1 MNNQK
6 HDYVGKNILK
16 PDAFDKVTGR
26 AKYAGDLVME
36 GMLYARAVRS
46 PYPWADILSIDT
58 SAAESHPGV
67 VCVLTAKD
75 IPGLNN
81 VGMCGTKDIPVL
93 ADGQVLFHQQ
103 AVAVV
108 AAETQAAADAAANL
122 VHVEYAPRVPL
133 ATPGAAMASNAPQ
146 LHADKPGNICTKK
159 LTEHGNVDVAMAEAD
174 VIVSREYRTQMV
186 EHGYIEP
193 EASLSYPKGDG
204 VFIWSATKSAHMD
217 QTEISRVLG
226 LPPEKVHVRVPYIGG
241 SFGGKSDLP
250 LNGMTALLAL
260 KTGRPVRM
268 TYHRE
273 ESMRVSTKRHPMIL
287 RYTHGAKWDGTI
299 VAVEGEII
307 ADSGAYEGYSPAVLS
322 RTVLH
327 GSGPYNVPNVRMQAV
342 SVFTN
347 NPTTGAMRGFG
358 VPQVAF
364 ACERQMDIL
373 ASKLGMDPME
383 LRLKNAIRPGDIMPS
398 GQPAT
403 VSTSYYES
411 LLIARE
417 KMQEDLKENPLSPDE
432 AWGYAGHYYG
442 NGRTA
447 NLNPGTCVIYL
458 EPDGKVLVTVGSPDI
473 GQGSNT
479 LILQLTASVLNIG
492 LEHISVLSGDSI
504 KTLNSGTTSGTRL
517 TAVVCRGVVD
527 TAREFKEKL
536 LDSARTVFGAPAT
549 LLEEGMIGGG
559 GNLLTL
565 RELYEELDARGEK
578 LRVEGRYDP
587 PTTPL
592 DAKSQGIPYATYTYG
607 VQCVRVKVD
616 EGTGKVTPQRLIA
629 SYDIGTPLSPQMLTA
644 QVEGGAVGGL
654 GYALMEEIELHDSV
668 VKNAN
673 FDKYLIPTCLDTC
686 PVDSYFTGSFEPEGP
701 FGAKGIGEP
710 ALIPTAAAIA
720 NAVSRVTGR
729 EQNQLPVSLERV
741 IRYDA

>member
-1 MNNQK
+1 MNKYN
-6 HDYVGKNILK
+6 YIGRNIPK
-16 PDAFDKVTGR
+16 PDAYDKVTGR
-26 AKYAGDLVME
+26 AKYAGDLTME
-36 GMLYARAVRS
+36 GMLYGRAVRS
-46 PYPWADILSIDT
+46 PHAWADILSID
-58 SAAESHPGV
+58 AEEAERYPGV

-75 IPGLNN
+75 VPGVNKI
-81 VGMCGTKDIPVL
+81 GMCGTKDIPVL
-93 ADGQVLFHQQ
+93 ADGRVLFHQQ
-103 AVAVV
+103 AVAVI
-108 AAETQAAADAAANL
+108 AAETLAAVDAAAAL
-122 VHVEYAPRVPL
+122 VRVEYAPRTPL
-133 ATPGAAMASNAPQ
+133 TDPMAAMAPDAPQ
-146 LHADKPGNICTKK
+146 LHVDKPGNICIKK
-159 LTEHGNVDVAMAEAD
+159 LTEHGNVETAMAAAD
-174 VIVSREYRTQMV
+174 VIVTREYRTQMV

-193 EASLSYPKGDG
+193 EASLSYPEGDG
-204 VFIWSATKSAHMD
+204 VFIWSATKSAHLD
-217 QTEISRVLG
+217 QAEISRVLG
-226 LPPEKVHVRVPYIGG
+226 LPKEKVHVRVPYIGG

-250 LNGMTALLAL
+250 LNGMTALLAM

-268 TYHRE
+268 TYKRE

-287 RYTHGAKWDGTI
+287 RYTHGARWDGTI

-327 GSGPYNVPNVRMQAV
+327 GSGPYNIPNVRMQAV

-364 ACERQMDIL
+364 ACERQIDIL
-373 ASKLGMDPME
+373 AARLGMDPME
-383 LRLKNAIRPGDIMPS
+383 LRLKNAMRPGDIMPS
-398 GQPAT
+398 GQAAT
-403 VSTSYYES
+403 SSTSYYEA
-411 LLIARE
+411 LLTARE
-417 KMQEDLKENPLSPDE
+417 KMLEDVQEHPLAPDE

-447 NLNPGTCVIYL
+447 NLNPGSCVIYL

-479 LILQLTASVLNIG
+479 LILQLVSTVLNIG
-492 LEHISVLSGDSI
+492 CEHISVFSGDSI
-504 KTLNSGTTSGTRL
+504 QTLDSGTTSGTRL

-527 TAREFKEKL
+527 TARDFKEKL
-536 LDSARTVFGAPAT
+536 LEGARNLFGTPAT
-549 LLEEGMIGGG
+549 LLEEGLVGGG
-559 GNLLTL
+559 GNILSLQ
-565 RELYEELDARGEK
+565 ELYEELKARGER

-592 DAKSQGIPYATYTYG
+592 NAKSQGIPYATYTYG

-616 EGTGKVTPQRLIA
+616 EGTGKVTPTRLIA
-629 SYDIGTPLSPQMLTA
+629 SYDIGTPLAPQMLSA

-654 GYALMEEIELHDSV
+654 GYALLEEIELQDSV

-686 PVDSYFTGSFEPEGP
+686 PIDSYYTGSFEPEGP

-710 ALIPTAAAIA
+710 ALIPTAAAVA
-720 NAVSRVTGR
+720 NAVSRITGR
-729 EQNQLPVSLERV
+729 EQNELPVSLERV
-741 IRYDA
+741 IRYDT

>member
-1 MNNQK
+1 MNK
-6 HDYVGKNILK
+6 YDYIGKNIPK
-16 PDAFDKVTGR
+16 TDAYDKVTGR
-26 AKYAGDLVME
+26 AKYAGDLTMD
-36 GMLYARAVRS
+36 GMLYGRAVRS
-46 PYPWADILSIDT
+46 PHAWADILSIDT
-58 SAAESHPGV
+58 SKAERYPGV
-67 VCVLTAKD
+67 VCVMTAKD
-75 IPGLNN
+75 VPGKNK

-93 ADGQVLFHQQ
+93 AEDKVLFHQQ

-108 AAETQAAADAAANL
+108 AAESQAAADAAAKL
-122 VHVEYAPRVPL
+122 VEVEYAPHAPL
-133 ATPGAAMASNAPQ
+133 TDPVAAMAPDALQ
-146 LHADKPGNICTKK
+146 LHPDKPGNICTKK
-159 LTEHGNVDVAMAEAD
+159 LTEHGDVDTAMAMAD
-174 VIVSREYRTQMV
+174 VIVTREYKTQMV

-193 EASLSYPKGDG
+193 EASLSFPEGDG

-268 TYHRE
+268 TYNRE
-273 ESMRVSTKRHPMIL
+273 ESMHVSTKRHPMIL
-287 RYTHGAKWDGTI
+287 RFTHGAKWDGTI

-327 GSGPYNVPNVRMQAV
+327 GSGPYNVPNVRMKAV

-347 NPTTGAMRGFG
+347 NPITGAMRGFG
-358 VPQVAF
+358 VPQAAF
-364 ACERQMDIL
+364 ACERQLDIL
-373 ASKLGMDPME
+373 ATKLGMDPME
-383 LRLKNAIRPGDIMPS
+383 LRLKNAMRPGDIMPS

-403 VSTSYYES
+403 SSTSYYES
-411 LLIARE
+411 LLIAQE
-417 KMQEDLKENPLSPDE
+417 KMQEDIKKNPLAPNE

-447 NLNPGTCVIYL
+447 NLNPGSCVIYL
-458 EPDGKVLVTVGSPDI
+458 EPNGKVLVTVGSPDI

-479 LILQLTASVLNIG
+479 LILQLVSTVLNIG
-492 LEHISVLSGDSI
+492 CENISVFSGDSI
-504 KTLNSGTTSGTRL
+504 QTLDSGTTSGTRL

-527 TAREFKEKL
+527 TARDFKEKL
-536 LDSARTVFGAPAT
+536 LESARNVFGAPAT
-549 LLEEGMIGGG
+549 LLEEGLIGGG
-559 GNLLTL
+559 GNILSLQ
-565 RELYEELDARGEK
+565 ELYKELEARGER

-629 SYDIGTPLSPQMLTA
+629 SYDIGTPLAPQMLTA

-654 GYALMEEIELHDSV
+654 GYALLEEIELRESV

-673 FDKYLIPTCLDTC
+673 FDKYLIPTCLDIC
-686 PVDSYFTGSFEPEGP
+686 PMDSYFTGSFEPEGP

-710 ALIPTAAAIA
+710 ALIPTAAAVA
-720 NAVSRVTGR
+720 NAVSSITGR
-729 EQNQLPVSLERV
+729 EQNTLPVSLERV
-741 IRYDA
+741 IRYDS

>member
-1 MNNQK
+1 M
-6 HDYVGKNILK
+6 
-16 PDAFDKVTGR
+16 
-26 AKYAGDLVME
+26 
-36 GMLYARAVRS
+36 
-46 PYPWADILSIDT
+46 
-58 SAAESHPGV
+58 
-67 VCVLTAKD
+67 
-75 IPGLNN
+75 
-81 VGMCGTKDIPVL
+81 
-93 ADGQVLFHQQ
+93 
-103 AVAVV
+103 
-108 AAETQAAADAAANL
+108 
-122 VHVEYAPRVPL
+122 
-133 ATPGAAMASNAPQ
+133 AAMAPDAPQ
-146 LHADKPGNICTKK
+146 LHADKPGNICIKK
-159 LTEHGNVDVAMAEAD
+159 LTEHGNVETAMAAAD
-174 VIVSREYRTQMV
+174 VIVTREYRTQMV

-193 EASLSYPKGDG
+193 EASLSYPEGDG
-204 VFIWSATKSAHMD
+204 VFIWSATKSAHLD

-226 LPPEKVHVRVPYIGG
+226 LPKEKVHVRVPYIGG

-250 LNGMTALLAL
+250 LNGMTALLAM

-268 TYHRE
+268 TYKRE

-287 RYTHGAKWDGTI
+287 RYTHGARWDGTI
-299 VAVEGEII
+299 VAAEGEII

-327 GSGPYNVPNVRMQAV
+327 GSGPYNIPNVRMQAV

-364 ACERQMDIL
+364 ACERQIDIL
-373 ASKLGMDPME
+373 AARLGMDPME
-383 LRLKNAIRPGDIMPS
+383 LRLKNAMRPGDIMPS
-398 GQPAT
+398 GQAAT
-403 VSTSYYES
+403 SSTSYYEA
-411 LLIARE
+411 LLTARE
-417 KMQEDLKENPLSPDE
+417 KMLEDVQEHPLAPDE

-447 NLNPGTCVIYL
+447 NLNPGSCVIYL

-479 LILQLTASVLNIG
+479 LILQLVSTVLNIG
-492 LEHISVLSGDSI
+492 CEHISVFSGDSI
-504 KTLNSGTTSGTRL
+504 QTLDSGTTSGTRL

-527 TAREFKEKL
+527 TARDFKEKL
-536 LDSARTVFGAPAT
+536 LEGARNLFGTPAT
-549 LLEEGMIGGG
+549 LLEEGLVGGG
-559 GNLLTL
+559 GNILSLQ
-565 RELYEELDARGEK
+565 ELYEELKARGER

-592 DAKSQGIPYATYTYG
+592 NAKSQGIPYATYTYG

-616 EGTGKVTPQRLIA
+616 EGTGKVTPTRLIA
-629 SYDIGTPLSPQMLTA
+629 SYDIGTPLAPQMLSA

-654 GYALMEEIELHDSV
+654 GYALLEEIELQDSV

-686 PVDSYFTGSFEPEGP
+686 PIDSYYTGSFEPEGP

-710 ALIPTAAAIA
+710 ALIPTAAAVA
-720 NAVSRVTGR
+720 NAVSRITGR
-729 EQNQLPVSLERV
+729 EQNELPVSLERV
-741 IRYDA
+741 IRYDT